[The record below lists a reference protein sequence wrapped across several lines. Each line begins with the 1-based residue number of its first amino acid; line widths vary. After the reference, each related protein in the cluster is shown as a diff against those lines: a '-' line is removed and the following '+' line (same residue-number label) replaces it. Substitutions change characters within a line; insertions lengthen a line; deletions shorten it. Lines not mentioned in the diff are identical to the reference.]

1 MEFSFLLT
9 ISNLK
14 TKKKLKMLLS
24 NLLLLINF
32 YIRLQFTESTHGLWC
47 TWPAIY
53 RAHAVYILRCLFSEF
68 KHGCGNQ
75 LPMLPWRA
83 YFHPSRLTIQS
94 AGKAAREAGQAH
106 PESVS
111 CPPRGHSCS
120 LFSVIILWTWYRNQL
135 QYKCDTCK

>member
-1 MEFSFLLT
+1 
-9 ISNLK
+9 
-14 TKKKLKMLLS
+14 MLLS

-83 YFHPSRLTIQS
+83 YFHPISNCSSQDSLYRALERQQGRQARPTQS
-94 AGKAAREAGQAH
+94 LSLVL
-106 PESVS
+106 PEDTPV
-111 CPPRGHSCS
+111 HS
-120 LFSVIILWTWYRNQL
+120 LV
-135 QYKCDTCK
+135 